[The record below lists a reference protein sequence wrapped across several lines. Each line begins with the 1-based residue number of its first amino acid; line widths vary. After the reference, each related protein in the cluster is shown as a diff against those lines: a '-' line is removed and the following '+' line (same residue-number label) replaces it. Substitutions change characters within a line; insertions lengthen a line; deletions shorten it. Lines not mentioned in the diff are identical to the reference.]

1 VMDRPG
7 AGDDWVGVRMRG
19 KLRLC
24 LERPD
29 GTTRALPDTPGQK
42 RVPFDDYWTLYRRD
56 GEWIVGSIQ
65 AVTARNEKT
74 YTTEEFVGP

>member
-1 VMDRPG
+1 VLGSARPS
-7 AGDDWVGVRMRG
+7 V
-19 KLRLC
+19 
-24 LERPD
+24 
-29 GTTRALPDTPGQK
+29 
-42 RVPFDDYWTLYRRD
+42 DYWTPYRRD